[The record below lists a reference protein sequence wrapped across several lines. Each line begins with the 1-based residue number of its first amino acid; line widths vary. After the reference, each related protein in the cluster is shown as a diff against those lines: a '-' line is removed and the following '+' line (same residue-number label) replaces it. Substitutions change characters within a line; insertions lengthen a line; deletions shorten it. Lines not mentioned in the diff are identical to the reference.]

1 MSRKAQDILQ
11 HWDIELKNF
20 VQVCPKEMLGKLAH
34 PLGIEEAAVP
44 AE

>member
-11 HWDIELKNF
+11 HWDIEQAHF
-20 VQVCPKEMLGKLAH
+20 VQVCPKEMLNKIKH
-34 PLGIEEAAVP
+34 PLGIEAKAVP